1 MVGFSEHPITG
12 YSAQA
17 CLIYLFHLKWL
28 KWLGFGWNCPQRS
41 IWFVFVSHF
50 SCSISRCTHSFHL
63 FRSLA
68 QSGPKVSEYL
78 QGSGDVPACS
88 FPCSYIDLI
97 TQSLCVLPFSPHTS
111 RDAETFLLD
120 SKKIHSSNSGWLV
133 FDTTA
138 TSNHWVMNPQ
148 QNLGLQL
155 CVETADGKFECFLY
169 SQDLCQSL
177 GPEKRSQSTSET
189 VQKPCMCD

>member
-1 MVGFSEHPITG
+1 MPPEKHLVCFCVTFQLSNIKVHTQFSFVQELSTIWPE
-12 YSAQA
+12 
-17 CLIYLFHLKWL
+17 
-28 KWLGFGWNCPQRS
+28 GFG
-41 IWFVFVSHF
+41 IFVNGHVPVS
-50 SCSISRCTHSFHL
+50 
-63 FRSLA
+63 
-68 QSGPKVSEYL
+68 
-78 QGSGDVPACS
+78 S
-88 FPCSYIDLI
+88 FPCSYIDWI
-97 TQSLCVLPFSPHTS
+97 SRSLCVLPFSPHTS